1 MRINTARFDPSL
13 SFVAN
18 KPMTLLGVSLSPGTL
33 FPKDQV
39 PERRLRQLY
48 HNRFIVP
55 AAEEAPAPNPT
66 ASAAAPSKGKR
77 NG

>member
-13 SFVAN
+13 SFVAH
-18 KPMTLLGVSLSPGTL
+18 KRMTLFGVSLEPGAA
-33 FPKDQV
+33 FPKEQV

-55 AAEEAPAPNPT
+55 ALEQTPALIPT
-66 ASAAAPSKGKR
+66 ASAAAPSKGKK